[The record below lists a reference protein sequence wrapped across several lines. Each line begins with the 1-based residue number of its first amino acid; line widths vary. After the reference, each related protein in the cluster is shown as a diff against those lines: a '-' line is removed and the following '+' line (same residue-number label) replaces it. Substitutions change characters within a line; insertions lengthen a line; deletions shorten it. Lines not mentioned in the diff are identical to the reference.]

1 MIDKGEPVSTK
12 TTETADPIEAVI
24 RPDQTEVGKGSGQ
37 LMFKRKWTDT
47 LRVTFRAV
55 VKVKGALW
63 GSIFISIM
71 IICAVGAE
79 WIAMA
84 DPNAQ
89 DIVHRFAGP
98 SWDHFLGTD
107 YLGRD
112 IFSRIIYGCRIAV
125 LVAFGAVSISSI
137 VGVFLGVV
145 AGYNE
150 GKKLDYCI
158 IWLFDIVRSFPQII
172 LALAIVAVLGP
183 SLLNVVVALAFTA
196 FPFYGRVARAQ
207 TLSVKETDYVKAAEA
222 MGLRPIK
229 IIMRHITPNIMAPVI
244 VCLGMDMATMIVW
257 ESGLS
262 FLGLGV
268 RPPTASWGIMLRN
281 GYKYIWT
288 SPWMI
293 IWPALAIALAMIAFS
308 LFSEGLRVALDP
320 KERER

>member
-1 MIDKGEPVSTK
+1 MIE
-12 TTETADPIEAVI
+12 ETFVKALTAN
-24 RPDQTEVGKGSGQ
+24 QTEDGISPVQ
-37 LMFKRKWTDT
+37 LTLKRKWSDT

-55 VKVKGALW
+55 VKVKGGLW
-63 GSIFISIM
+63 GTIFISGM
-71 IICAVGAE
+71 LLCAIGAQ
-79 WIAMA
+79 WISPY

-98 SWDHFLGTD
+98 SSKHFLGTD

-112 IFSRIIYGCRIAV
+112 ILSRIIYGCRIAV
-125 LVAFGAVSISSI
+125 TVAFGAVTISAI
-137 VGVFLGVV
+137 VGVFLGVIS
-145 AGYNE
+145 GYNE
-150 GKKLDYCI
+150 GKKIDYFI

-183 SLLNVVVALAFTA
+183 SLFNVVVALAVTA

-207 TLSVKETDYVKAAEA
+207 TLSVKEADYVKAAEA
-222 MGLRPIK
+222 MGQKRLK
-229 IIMRHITPNIMAPVI
+229 IIWRHITPNIMAPVI

-268 RPPTASWGIMLRN
+268 KPPTASWGIMLRN
-281 GYKYIWT
+281 GYKYIQT
-288 SPWMI
+288 SPWMVM
-293 IWPALAIALAMIAFS
+293 WPAVAIAVAMIAFS

>member
-1 MIDKGEPVSTK
+1 MNMSPSKRISDQMSLTPRW
-12 TTETADPIEAVI
+12 TETFF
-24 RPDQTEVGKGSGQ
+24 
-37 LMFKRKWTDT
+37 M
-47 LRVTFRAV
+47 TFQAII
-55 VKVKGALW
+55 KVKGGLL
-63 GSIFISIM
+63 GMIFIFIM
-71 IICAVGAE
+71 LSCALCAQ
-79 WIAMA
+79 WLSSY

-89 DIVHRFAGP
+89 NILQRFAGP
-98 SWDHFLGTD
+98 EAAHFLGTD

-112 IFSRIIYGCRIAV
+112 ILSRIIYGCRIAV
-125 LVAFGAVSISSI
+125 LVAFGSVTISSI
-137 VGVFLGVV
+137 VGVFLGVM

-150 GKKLDYCI
+150 GKKFDYFI

-183 SLLNVVVALAFTA
+183 SLVNVVVALAFTA
-196 FPFYGRVARAQ
+196 FPFYGRIARAQ
-207 TLSVKETDYVKAAEA
+207 TLSVKEADYVKAAEA
-222 MGLRPIK
+222 MGQKPLT
-229 IIMRHITPNIMAPVI
+229 IILKHITPNIMAPVI
-244 VCLGMDMATMIVW
+244 VCLGMDMATMIIW

-281 GYKYIWT
+281 GYKYIQV

-293 IWPALAIALAMIAFS
+293 LWPALSIAFAMIAFS

>member
-1 MIDKGEPVSTK
+1 M
-12 TTETADPIEAVI
+12 
-24 RPDQTEVGKGSGQ
+24 
-37 LMFKRKWTDT
+37 
-47 LRVTFRAV
+47 
-55 VKVKGALW
+55 
-63 GSIFISIM
+63 
-71 IICAVGAE
+71 
-79 WIAMA
+79 
-84 DPNAQ
+84 
-89 DIVHRFAGP
+89 HRFAGP
-98 SWDHFLGTD
+98 SLDHFLGTD

-125 LVAFGAVSISSI
+125 LVAFGTVTISSI

-145 AGYNE
+145 SGYNE
-150 GKKLDYCI
+150 GKKLDYFI

-183 SLLNVVVALAFTA
+183 SLFNVVIALAFTA

-207 TLSVKETDYVKAAEA
+207 TLSVKEADYVKAAEA
-222 MGLRPIK
+222 MGLKPLK
-229 IIMRHITPNIMAPVI
+229 IILRHITPNIMAPVI

-281 GYKYIWT
+281 GYKYIQT

-293 IWPALAIALAMIAFS
+293 LWPALAIALAMIAFS

>member
-1 MIDKGEPVSTK
+1 MNTTSSK
-12 TTETADPIEAVI
+12 TMPTQMSLSPRWT
-24 RPDQTEVGKGSGQ
+24 QT
-37 LMFKRKWTDT
+37 LFMA
-47 LRVTFRAV
+47 FRSI
-55 VKVKGALW
+55 VKVKGGLLGA
-63 GSIFISIM
+63 IFISIM
-71 IICAVGAE
+71 LLCAFCAQ
-79 WIAMA
+79 WISPN

-89 DIVHRFAGP
+89 NIMQRFADPGLG
-98 SWDHFLGTD
+98 HLLGTD

-112 IFSRIIYGCRIAV
+112 ILSRIIYGCRIAV
-125 LVAFGAVSISSI
+125 LVAFGAVSLSSVI
-137 VGVFLGVV
+137 GVFLGVI

-150 GKKLDYCI
+150 GKKFDYFI

-196 FPFYGRVARAQ
+196 FPFYGRIARAQ
-207 TLSVKETDYVKAAEA
+207 TLSIKEADYVKAAEA
-222 MGLRPIK
+222 MGQKPLT
-229 IIMRHITPNIMAPVI
+229 IILKHITPNIMAPVI
-244 VCLGMDMATMIVW
+244 VCLGMDMATMVIW

-281 GYKYIWT
+281 GYKYIQV

-293 IWPALAIALAMIAFS
+293 LWPALAIAFAMIAFS

-320 KERER
+320 KERNR

>member
-1 MIDKGEPVSTK
+1 MNTTPSK
-12 TTETADPIEAVI
+12 TISGRMSLTPRWTETISMA
-24 RPDQTEVGKGSGQ
+24 
-37 LMFKRKWTDT
+37 FK
-47 LRVTFRAV
+47 AV
-55 VKVKGALW
+55 VKVKGGLLGAV
-63 GSIFISIM
+63 FISIM
-71 IICAVGAE
+71 LLCAFCAQ
-79 WIAMA
+79 WISPH

-89 DIVHRFAGP
+89 KILERFASPGLT
-98 SWDHFLGTD
+98 HLLGTD

-112 IFSRIIYGCRIAV
+112 ILSRLIYGCRIAV
-125 LVAFGAVSISSI
+125 LVAFGSVTLSSI
-137 VGVFLGVV
+137 VGVFLGVI

-150 GKKLDYCI
+150 GKKFDYFI

-183 SLLNVVVALAFTA
+183 SLTNVVVALAFTA

-207 TLSVKETDYVKAAEA
+207 TLSVKEADYIKAAEA
-222 MGLRPIK
+222 MGQKPLT
-229 IIMRHITPNIMAPVI
+229 IILKHITPNIMAPVI
-244 VCLGMDMATMIVW
+244 VCLGMDMATMIIW

-281 GYKYIWT
+281 GYKYIQV

-293 IWPALAIALAMIAFS
+293 LWPALAIAFAMIAFS

>member
-1 MIDKGEPVSTK
+1 MKTNNLNQPEVHVSS
-12 TTETADPIEAVI
+12 EQVI
-24 RPDQTEVGKGSGQ
+24 
-37 LMFKRKWTDT
+37 LKRKWTDT
-47 LRVTFRAV
+47 LRVTLRALI
-55 VKVKGALW
+55 KVKGSLW
-63 GSIFISIM
+63 GAIFITIM
-71 IICAVGAE
+71 LVCAIGAQ
-79 WIAMA
+79 WLAPN

-89 DIVHRFAGP
+89 DIMHRFAGP
-98 SWDHFLGTD
+98 SRDHFFGTD

-125 LVAFGAVSISSI
+125 LVAFGAVSLSSV

-150 GKKLDYCI
+150 GKKIDYFI
-158 IWLFDIVRSFPQII
+158 IWVFDIVRSFPQII

-196 FPFYGRVARAQ
+196 FPFYGRISRAQ
-207 TLSVKETDYVKAAEA
+207 TLSVKEADYVKAAEA
-222 MGLRPIK
+222 MGLKPLK
-229 IIMRHITPNIMAPVI
+229 IISRHITPNILAPVI

-281 GYKYIWT
+281 GYKYIQT
-288 SPWMI
+288 SPYMI
-293 IWPALAIALAMIAFS
+293 LWPALAIAFAMIAFS

>member
-1 MIDKGEPVSTK
+1 MNTTSSKSIPGQASAQVSLTPHW
-12 TTETADPIEAVI
+12 TETLSMA
-24 RPDQTEVGKGSGQ
+24 
-37 LMFKRKWTDT
+37 
-47 LRVTFRAV
+47 FRAV
-55 VKVKGALW
+55 VKVKGGLLGAV
-63 GSIFISIM
+63 FISIM
-71 IICAVGAE
+71 LLCAIGAQ
-79 WIAMA
+79 WISPH

-89 DIVHRFAGP
+89 NILQRFAGP
-98 SWDHFLGTD
+98 ASTNLLGTD

-112 IFSRIIYGCRIAV
+112 ILSRIIYGCRIAV
-125 LVAFGAVSISSI
+125 LVAFGSVTLSSI
-137 VGVFLGVV
+137 VGVFLGVM

-150 GKKLDYCI
+150 GKKFDYFI

-183 SLLNVVVALAFTA
+183 SLVNVVVALAFTA

-207 TLSVKETDYVKAAEA
+207 TLSVKEADYIKAAEA
-222 MGLRPIK
+222 MGQKPLT
-229 IIMRHITPNIMAPVI
+229 IILKHITPNIMAPVI
-244 VCLGMDMATMIVW
+244 VCLGMDMATMIIC

-281 GYKYIWT
+281 GYKYIQV

-293 IWPALAIALAMIAFS
+293 LWPALAIAFAMIAFS